1 MYKRQAYIDKLKS
14 FRDKDFIKVLT
25 GVRRCGKSVIL
36 KQYMDYLKDDGV
48 KENHI
53 IYINLESY
61 ENQFIKGEQEFSDLI
76 YKMLPKDSGKVYLLV
91 DEIQFIDGWQR
102 VINSFRV
109 SFDCD
114 IVITGSNAKLL
125 SGELATLLSGRYVE
139 IVIYPFSFK
148 EFLNAK
154 NIDIND
160 RIVDIAYKEYE
171 RYGGF
176 PGALLSDEVIKPTI
190 LSGIYDSI
198 ILNDIAARGFVKDTL
213 SLKKVVSFFSDNVGQ
228 LVNPSKISNL
238 LKSENLNI
246 SNHTVNKYLELLQE
260 AYLFFEVRPYDIRGK
275 AYLKQNSKY
284 FMVDNG
290 LRNQSVGFKESN
302 QGNRLE
308 NIVFIELK
316 RRGYEVAVANIDNKE
331 IDFIARKNDLVKY
344 FQVTYQIPENTHE
357 TDNLLLIKDNFE
369 KTVITGRYE
378 GVNNIAG
385 IKVEYVVDWLVK
397 EEENL

>member
-61 ENQFIKGEQEFSDLI
+61 ENQFIKGEQEFSNLI

-171 RYGGF
+171 KYGGF
-176 PGALLSDEVIKPTI
+176 PGVLLSDEVIKPTI

-213 SLKKVVSFFSDNVGQ
+213 SLKKVVSFLSDNVGQ

-344 FQVTYQIPENTHE
+344 FQVTYQIQENTHE

>member
-213 SLKKVVSFFSDNVGQ
+213 SLKKVVSFLSDNVGQ

-397 EEENL
+397 EEKNL

>member
-171 RYGGF
+171 KYGGF
-176 PGALLSDEVIKPTI
+176 PGVLLSDEVIKPTI

-213 SLKKVVSFFSDNVGQ
+213 SLKKVVSFLSDNVGQ

-397 EEENL
+397 EEKNL

>member
-1 MYKRQAYIDKLKS
+1 
-14 FRDKDFIKVLT
+14 
-25 GVRRCGKSVIL
+25 
-36 KQYMDYLKDDGV
+36 MDYLKDDGV

-53 IYINLESY
+53 IYINLKSY

-114 IVITGSNAKLL
+114 IVITSSNAKLL
-125 SGELATLLSGRYVE
+125 SGELTTLLSGRYVE

-148 EFLNAK
+148 EILNAK

-171 RYGGF
+171 KYGGF

-213 SLKKVVSFFSDNVGQ
+213 SLKKVVSFLPDNVGQ

>member
-171 RYGGF
+171 KYGGF
-176 PGALLSDEVIKPTI
+176 PGVLLSDEVIKPTI

-213 SLKKVVSFFSDNVGQ
+213 SLKKVVSFLSDNVGQ

>member
-171 RYGGF
+171 KYGGF
-176 PGALLSDEVIKPTI
+176 PGVLLSDEVIKPTI

-213 SLKKVVSFFSDNVGQ
+213 SLKKVVSFLSDNVGQ

-344 FQVTYQIPENTHE
+344 FQVTYQIPQNTHE

-397 EEENL
+397 EEKNL

>member
-176 PGALLSDEVIKPTI
+176 PGVLLSDEVIKPTI

-213 SLKKVVSFFSDNVGQ
+213 SLKKVVSFLSDNVGQ